1 MFSKR
6 IKKIQPGKLEFS
18 GSGRYAVMYTDNES
32 VMENNLAVLSEF
44 DLFLERYRI
53 DYCKG
58 LIMQGKVSVIPGY
71 AGWDVAKDI
80 TAVTGIT
87 VFGEKSF
94 DIKRIKEDISNG
106 CLYAVCT
113 AGIKTEPVV
122 VPEIIPP
129 AKKNKIPVLGPA
141 VSGAAPVSFSR
152 AWAKKSGEVCK

>member
-6 IKKIQPGKLEFS
+6 IKRVQPGKLEFS
-18 GSGRYAVMYTDNES
+18 GSGRYAVMYTDTE
-32 VMENNLAVLSEF
+32 ETLEKNLEVLSEF

-80 TAVTGIT
+80 TAVTGVVI
-87 VFGEKSF
+87 FGENSF
-94 DIKRIKEDISNG
+94 DINRIKKDISEG

-113 AGIKTEPVV
+113 TGIKTEPVV
-122 VPEIIPP
+122 IPEIIPP
-129 AKKNKIPVLGPA
+129 VKKNKIPVLGPA

-152 AWAKKSGEVCK
+152 VWGKQSGGRK